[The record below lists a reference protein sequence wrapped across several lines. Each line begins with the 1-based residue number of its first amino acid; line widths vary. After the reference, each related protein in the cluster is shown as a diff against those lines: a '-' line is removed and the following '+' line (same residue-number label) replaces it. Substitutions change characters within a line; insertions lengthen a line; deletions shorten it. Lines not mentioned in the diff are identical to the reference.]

1 MRNGKT
7 TTNDRQ
13 EASPMVNRLLSVF
26 VVTVVFLSGVTAL
39 GQAPVGAGEP
49 NKAAQGALS
58 TEQIVPGIT
67 RIYTSSVPNK
77 TSVNM
82 YLVTGTNQ
90 ALLIDTG
97 YPDDI
102 TPEYVRTL
110 TPLPLIVVNT
120 HAHPD
125 HSGCNEKFGKVYVHP
140 ADVNAAKRYSG
151 KCELLPVQDKHVF
164 DLGGRKLEVILTV
177 GHTPGSICLL
187 DAQDK
192 LLFTGDS
199 SNGEVWMHISSVP
212 LETYLKSIKHVMER
226 KNEYNKLL
234 LGHGAPVPDTFLLDV
249 VACAQEILDGKGQA
263 SGTGGGRGLNS
274 GASHRVGRVLIRY
287 TPDNLREKKG

>member
-1 MRNGKT
+1 M
-7 TTNDRQ
+7 
-13 EASPMVNRLLSVF
+13 ASKFLSLF
-26 VVTVVFLSGVTAL
+26 VVTAVLMTSLPVL
-39 GQAPVGAGEP
+39 GQTPAPSAP
-49 NKAAQGALS
+49 AAATSALS

-67 RIYTSSVPNK
+67 RIYTRSVPNK

-82 YLVTGTNQ
+82 YLVTGEKQ
-90 ALLIDTG
+90 AMLIDTG

-110 TPLPLIVVNT
+110 TPLPLIVINT

-140 ADVNAAKRYSG
+140 ADANAAKRYSG
-151 KCELLPVQDKHVF
+151 KCELLPVEDKHVF
-164 DLGGRKLEVILTV
+164 DLGGRKLEVILTT

-199 SNGEVWMHISSVP
+199 SNGEVWMHISAVP

-226 KNEYNKLL
+226 KAEYNKLL
-234 LGHGAPVPDTFLLDV
+234 LGHGAPVPDTFLTDV
-249 VACAQEILDGKGQA
+249 VTCAQEILDGKAQTSADAPAQPVRGT
-263 SGTGGGRGLNS
+263 SG

-287 TPDNLREKKG
+287 SPSNLLEKKS